1 MCVCASHK
9 EGFGLTVIE
18 ANAVGTP
25 NVASDAPG
33 LRDTVRHGETGF
45 LVAEPDPARFAEAIG
60 ALLGDDALAERMS
73 RAALA
78 WSRRF
83 DWEIAADAMERALVR
98 AADSGA

>member
-1 MCVCASHK
+1 VCASHK

-25 NVASDAPG
+25 NVVSDAPG

-45 LVAEPDPARFAEAIG
+45 LVADADPAQFASRIE

-78 WSRRF
+78 WSQRF
-83 DWEIAADAMERALVR
+83 DWEVAADAMERSLLR
-98 AADSGA
+98 AAESRA